1 MENDVMSRVI
11 SEYPGNDVTFIDI
24 LENRVIDECLAVF
37 NTNMTMVKTQKL
49 KLLQSFVSD
58 SLEFTDLHRC
68 GFFLEIM
75 YPTG

>member
-58 SLEFTDLHRC
+58 SLEFTDLQNYTATIDV
-68 GFFLEIM
+68 GFF
-75 YPTG
+75 

>member
-1 MENDVMSRVI
+1 MSRVI

-58 SLEFTDLHRC
+58 SLEFTDLQNYTATIDV
-68 GFFLEIM
+68 GFF
-75 YPTG
+75 